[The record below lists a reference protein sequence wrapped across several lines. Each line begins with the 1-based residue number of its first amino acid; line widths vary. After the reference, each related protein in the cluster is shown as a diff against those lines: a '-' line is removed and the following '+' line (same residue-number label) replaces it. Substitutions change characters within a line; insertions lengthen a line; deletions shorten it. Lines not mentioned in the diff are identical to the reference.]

1 MGITVTPYDAADP
14 AAIDEAHRVAYA
26 ATAADQPDFPNQTRD
41 QFAAY
46 AANPMPGYAL
56 VRALARLDG
65 AAVGHLELRL
75 PQLDNTDN
83 ASVTLEVHP
92 EHRRR
97 GVGRALFE
105 YAVEVA
111 REHGR
116 KRMFGDT
123 VVALPDGPARSEAGG
138 AFAATT
144 GARAALTE
152 VRRRLDVAA
161 VDHAALDA
169 LLAGARERSAGYR
182 GLAWCG
188 PVPEEYVADVARLE
202 SRMNTDAPIG
212 DLELEAENIDAGR
225 IRAVEEVLA
234 ARGRRHY
241 HYGAVDE
248 ATGRLVAWTM
258 LDVNAGMPWHA
269 WQQTTI
275 VDPDHRGHRLG
286 LLVKVE
292 NLRYA
297 LTHEPE
303 LRAIDTWNA
312 AVNEHM
318 IRINEQ
324 MGFRPVD
331 GWTDWQLT
339 I

>member
-1 MGITVTPYDAADP
+1 MSIAVTPYDAADP
-14 AAIDEAHRVAYA
+14 AAIDEAHRIAVAV
-26 ATAADQPDFPNQTRD
+26 TTVDLPDFPVPTRD
-41 QFAAY
+41 EFAAY
-46 AANPMPGYAL
+46 ARHPMPGY
-56 VRALARLDG
+56 VVTRALARLG
-65 AAVGHLELRL
+65 GVAAGHLEVRF
-75 PQLDNTDN
+75 PQLDNTGN
-83 ASVTLEVHP
+83 ASVNLTVHP

-97 GVGRALFE
+97 GVGRALLA

-116 KRMFGDT
+116 KRLYCDT
-123 VVALPDGPARSEAGG
+123 VVALPDGPARPEAGG
-138 AFAATT
+138 AFAAAA
-144 GARAALTE
+144 GAHAALAE
-152 VRRRLDVAA
+152 VRRRLDVTAL
-161 VDHAALDA
+161 DHAALDA
-169 LLAGARERSAGYR
+169 LLAGARARSTGYR
-182 GLAWCG
+182 TVGWHG

-212 DLELEAENIDAGR
+212 DLTLEAENIDAGR
-225 IRAVEEVLA
+225 IRATEEALA
-234 ARGRRHY
+234 ARGRRTY
-241 HYGAVDE
+241 HYGAVEE
-248 ATGRLVAWTM
+248 ASGRLVAWTM
-258 LDVNAGMPWHA
+258 VDVSPGSPWHA

-286 LLVKVE
+286 LLVKIE

-297 LTHEPE
+297 LANEPQ
-303 LRAIDTWNA
+303 LRAVDTWNA

-318 IRINEQ
+318 IQINEQ

>member
-1 MGITVTPYDAADP
+1 MSIAVTPYDAADP
-14 AAIDEAHRVAYA
+14 AAIDEAHRIAFA

-46 AANPMPGYAL
+46 AANPMPGL
-56 VRALARLDG
+56 VVVRALARLDG
-65 AAVGHLELRL
+65 AAAGHLELRL

-83 ASVTLEVHP
+83 ASITLAVHP

-97 GVGRALFE
+97 GVGRALLA
-105 YAVEVA
+105 YAIEVA
-111 REHGR
+111 RAHGR

-123 VVALPDGPARSEAGG
+123 VTALPGGPARPEAGG
-138 AFAATT
+138 AFAAGS
-144 GARAALTE
+144 GAQAALTE

-161 VDHAALDA
+161 VDHAALA
-169 LLAGARERSAGYR
+169 ELLAGAHERAAGYR
-182 GLAWCG
+182 VVGWAG
-188 PVPEEYVADVARLE
+188 PVPEEYVGDVARLE

-225 IRAVEEVLA
+225 IRGTEEVLA

-241 HYGAVDE
+241 HHGAVHE

-258 LDVNAGMPWHA
+258 VDVNGGMPWHA

-286 LLVKVE
+286 LLVKIE

-297 LTHEPE
+297 TAREPE

-331 GWTDWQLT
+331 GWTNWQLT

>member
-1 MGITVTPYDAADP
+1 MSIAVTPYDAADP
-14 AAIDEAHRVAYA
+14 AAIDEAHRIAFA
-26 ATAADQPDFPNQTRD
+26 ATAADEPDFPNQTRD
-41 QFAAY
+41 EFAAY
-46 AANPMPGYAL
+46 AANPMPGYVL
-56 VRALARLDG
+56 VRALGRLDG
-65 AAVGHLELRL
+65 VAAGHLELRL

-83 ASVTLEVHP
+83 ASVTLAVHP

-97 GVGRALFE
+97 GVGRALLA

-116 KRMFGDT
+116 KRLFGDT
-123 VVALPDGPARSEAGG
+123 VVALPGGPARPEAGG
-138 AFAATT
+138 AFAAAA
-144 GARAALTE
+144 GAHAALTE
-152 VRRRLDVAA
+152 IRRRLDVAA
-161 VDHAALDA
+161 VDHAVLDA
-169 LLAGARERSAGYR
+169 LLAAAREGATGYR
-182 GLAWCG
+182 VVGWPG
-188 PVPEEYVADVARLE
+188 PVPEEHVADVARLE

-225 IRAVEEVLA
+225 IRAVEEVLE

-241 HYGAVDE
+241 HYGAVHE

-258 LDVNAGMPWHA
+258 LDVSSRSPWHA

-286 LLVKVE
+286 LLVKIE

-297 LTHEPE
+297 MAHEPE
-303 LRAIDTWNA
+303 LRAVDTWNA

-318 IRINEQ
+318 IAINEQ
-324 MGFRPVD
+324 LGFRPVD